1 MTKII
6 GTNNYVFHELPV
18 SSPQETSI
26 DEFKDSENC
35 DDSVDSEYSE
45 GTGGNAAFVGNTVV
59 DNTVS
64 AITEVV
70 LLIILELDVLGIHPH
85 EELL

>member
-6 GTNNYVFHELPV
+6 GTNSYVFNELPV

-26 DEFKDSENC
+26 NEFKGSENC
-35 DDSVDSEYSE
+35 EDLVDSEYSE
-45 GTGGNAAFVGNTVV
+45 GTGGDTALVGNTVV
-59 DNTVS
+59 DNTAS

-70 LLIILELDVLGIHPH
+70 LLIILELDVLDNG
-85 EELL
+85 